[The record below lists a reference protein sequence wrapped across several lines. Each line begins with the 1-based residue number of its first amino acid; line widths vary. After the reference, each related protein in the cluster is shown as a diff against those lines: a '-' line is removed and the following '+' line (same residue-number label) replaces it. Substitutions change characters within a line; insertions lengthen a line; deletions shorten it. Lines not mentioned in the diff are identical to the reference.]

1 MLNNPLVFGSKKA
14 TVATVGA
21 SLITF
26 IMTVLPILF
35 PEVAPEVWTE
45 TSKLLT
51 QIISLYLVS
60 QGAVDLAHHWG
71 QPNQTLIG
79 DAAIDIAPEK

>member
-35 PEVAPEVWTE
+35 PEV
-45 TSKLLT
+45 SSRGL
-51 QIISLYLVS
+51 
-60 QGAVDLAHHWG
+60 D
-71 QPNQTLIG
+71 G
-79 DAAIDIAPEK
+79 DI